1 MKLRKSQTLTREINK
16 KGGIYRPL
24 AATKTLNSQAA
35 SRVLRACVCVCVIG
49 CSFVDTWQKEA
60 IGLGWVWGC

>member
-1 MKLRKSQTLTREINK
+1 MGLEREKKEEMKLRKSQTLTREINK

-35 SRVLRACVCVCVIG
+35 SRVLRA
-49 CSFVDTWQKEA
+49 
-60 IGLGWVWGC
+60 